1 MAIVRNINPN
11 RPQRG
16 KRSVKLTGEASPQE
30 IPLIA
35 GTVTL
40 IANGSGTTFTLP
52 NGQEGQMMTFVAS
65 SDGAGN
71 INDIRVSCRVRSAFD
86 SGSPS
91 KRITGVGG
99 IDGIAQWAPFN
110 ATQEH
115 SMAWAVFTDGEWCW
129 SQGTDETPAP

>member
-1 MAIVRNINPN
+1 MAISSSINPN

-30 IPLIA
+30 IPLYA

-40 IANGSGTTFTLP
+40 IANGAGTTFTLA

-65 SDGAGN
+65 SNGAGN
-71 INDIRVSCRVRSAFD
+71 INDIRVNCRARYAFD
-86 SGSPS
+86 SGGT
-91 KRITGVGG
+91 RITGSSST
-99 IDGIAQWAPFN
+99 AEWAPFT
-110 ATQEH
+110 AVQQH

-129 SQGTDETPAP
+129 SQGTNEE

>member
-1 MAIVRNINPN
+1 MAITSNINPK

-30 IPLIA
+30 IPLYA

-40 IANGSGTTFTLP
+40 IANAAGTTFTLA

-65 SDGAGN
+65 SNGAGN
-71 INDIRVSCRVRSAFD
+71 INDIRVNCRARYALD
-86 SGSPS
+86 SGGV
-91 KRITGVGG
+91 RITGSSST
-99 IDGIAQWAPFN
+99 AEWAPFN
-110 ATQEH
+110 ATQQH

-129 SQGTDETPAP
+129 SQGTNEE

>member
-1 MAIVRNINPN
+1 MAITRNINPN

-30 IPLIA
+30 IPLTA

-40 IANGSGTTFTLP
+40 IANGSGTTFTLA

-71 INDIRVSCRVRSAFD
+71 INDIRVNCRARYASDNGGV
-86 SGSPS
+86 
-91 KRITGVGG
+91 RITGSSST
-99 IDGIAQWAPFN
+99 AEWAPFN

-115 SMAWAVFTDGEWCW
+115 SMTWAVFTDGEWCW
-129 SQGTDETPAP
+129 SQGTNEE

>member
-30 IPLIA
+30 IPLSA
-35 GTVTL
+35 GTVML
-40 IANGSGTTFTLP
+40 IANGSGTTFTLA

-71 INDIRVSCRVRSAFD
+71 INDIRVNCRARYALD
-86 SGSPS
+86 SGGV
-91 KRITGVGG
+91 RITGSSST
-99 IDGIAQWAPFN
+99 AEWAPFN

-129 SQGTDETPAP
+129 SQGTNEE

>member
-1 MAIVRNINPN
+1 MAIVSNINPN

-30 IPLIA
+30 IPLTA

-40 IANGSGTTFTLP
+40 IANGSGTTFTLA
-52 NGQEGQMMTFVAS
+52 NGEEGQMMTFVAS

-71 INDIRVSCRVRSAFD
+71 IDDIRVNCRARYALD
-86 SGSPS
+86 SGGV
-91 KRITGVGG
+91 RITGSSST
-99 IDGIAQWAPFN
+99 AEWAPFN

-115 SMAWAVFTDGEWCW
+115 SMAWAVFIDGEWCW
-129 SQGTDETPAP
+129 SQGTNEE

>member
-1 MAIVRNINPN
+1 MAILSSTNPN

-16 KRSVKLTGEASPQE
+16 KRSVRLSGEASPQE
-30 IPLIA
+30 IPLYA
-35 GTVTL
+35 GTVVL
-40 IANGSGTTFTLP
+40 IANAAGTTFTLA

-71 INDIRVSCRVRSAFD
+71 INDIRVNCRVRSAFD
-86 SGSPS
+86 NGGV
-91 KRITGVGG
+91 RITGIGG
-99 IDGIAQWAPFN
+99 TDGIAQWAPFN

-129 SQGTDETPAP
+129 SQGTDETP

>member
-1 MAIVRNINPN
+1 MAIVRNVNPN

-30 IPLIA
+30 IPLSA

-40 IANGSGTTFTLP
+40 IANGSGTTFTLA
-52 NGQEGQMMTFVAS
+52 NGEEGQMMTFVAS

-71 INDIRVSCRVRSAFD
+71 INDIRVNCRARYAFD
-86 SGSPS
+86 SGGT
-91 KRITGVGG
+91 RITGSSST
-99 IDGIAQWAPFN
+99 AEWAPFN

-129 SQGTDETPAP
+129 SQGTNEE

>member
-1 MAIVRNINPN
+1 MAILSSINPN

-16 KRSVKLTGEASPQE
+16 KRSVRLSGEASPQE
-30 IPLIA
+30 IPLTA
-35 GTVTL
+35 GTVVL
-40 IANGSGTTFTLP
+40 IAKAAGTTFTLA

-86 SGSPS
+86 SGGV
-91 KRITGVGG
+91 RITGIGG
-99 IDGIAQWAPFN
+99 TDGIAQWAPFN

-129 SQGTDETPAP
+129 SQGTNEE

>member
-1 MAIVRNINPN
+1 MAILSSINPN

-30 IPLIA
+30 IPLSA
-35 GTVTL
+35 GTVML
-40 IANGSGTTFTLP
+40 IAKAAGTTFTLA

-71 INDIRVSCRVRSAFD
+71 INDIRVNCRARYASDNGGV
-86 SGSPS
+86 
-91 KRITGVGG
+91 RITSTSST
-99 IDGIAQWAPFN
+99 AEWAPFN
-110 ATQEH
+110 ATQQH

-129 SQGTDETPAP
+129 SQGTNEE

>member
-1 MAIVRNINPN
+1 MAIVRNVNPN

-30 IPLIA
+30 IPLTA
-35 GTVTL
+35 GTVVL
-40 IANGSGTTFTLP
+40 IAKAAGTTFTLA

-71 INDIRVSCRVRSAFD
+71 INDIRVNCRARYASDNGGV
-86 SGSPS
+86 
-91 KRITGVGG
+91 RITSTSST
-99 IDGIAQWAPFN
+99 AEWAPFN
-110 ATQEH
+110 ATQQH

-129 SQGTDETPAP
+129 SQGTNEE

>member
-16 KRSVKLTGEASPQE
+16 KRSVKLSGEASPQE
-30 IPLIA
+30 IPLSA

-40 IANGSGTTFTLP
+40 IANGSGTTFTLA
-52 NGQEGQMMTFVAS
+52 NGEEGQMMTFVAS

-71 INDIRVSCRVRSAFD
+71 INDIRVNCRVRSAFD
-86 SGSPS
+86 NGGV
-91 KRITGVGG
+91 RITGIGG
-99 IDGIAQWAPFN
+99 TDGIAQWAPFN

-129 SQGTDETPAP
+129 SQGTNEE

>member
-1 MAIVRNINPN
+1 MAILSSINPKT
-11 RPQRG
+11 PTRG
-16 KRSVKLTGEASPQE
+16 KRSVRVSGETSPQE
-30 IPLIA
+30 IPLSA
-35 GTVTL
+35 GTVVL
-40 IANGSGTTFTLP
+40 IANGSGTTFTLA

-86 SGSPS
+86 SGDPV
-91 KRITGVGG
+91 KRITGIGG

-115 SMAWAVFTDGEWCW
+115 SMAWAVFTEGEWCW
-129 SQGTDETPAP
+129 SQGTNEE